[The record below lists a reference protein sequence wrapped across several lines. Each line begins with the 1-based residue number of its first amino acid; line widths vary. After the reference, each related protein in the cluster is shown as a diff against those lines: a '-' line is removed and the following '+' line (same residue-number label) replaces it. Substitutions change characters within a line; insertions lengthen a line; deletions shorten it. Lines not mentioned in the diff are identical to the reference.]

1 MAAQILRGS
10 PAGLGVDTSRSFNN
24 QSLTGVKTITNAD
37 ATTPLLVSNAAAGV
51 QIGAAAG
58 TLVGLHG
65 AAPVAQNGPATVA
78 APRVAAGA
86 GLAVLDDTTYG
97 VVPNVY
103 TIGQIVAALRQHGI
117 LA

>member
-10 PAGLGVDTSRSFNN
+10 PAGLGVDTSRSFSN
-24 QSLTGVKTITNAD
+24 QDLTGVRTITNGD
-37 ATTPLLVSNAAAGV
+37 ANTPLLVSNAAAGV

-65 AAPVAQNGPATVA
+65 AAPVAQTTPAVA
-78 APRVAAGA
+78 AAAFVAGA
-86 GLAVLDDTTYG
+86 GAAD
-97 VVPNVY
+97 VVGATSTFGGY
-103 TIGQIVAALRQHGI
+103 TVGQIVAALQQHGI